1 VQTTGQRRSDR
12 ERRGLAPAASRWT
25 PLRIVLLYAVLGVLW
40 ILFSDQV
47 VQTVFG
53 ADPDGAAL
61 QSAKGVFYVLATAGL
76 LYVLIERNRSRL
88 ETRDRQL
95 RAVLDS
101 MVDAVFVCDR
111 ECGILDANA
120 AAVAL
125 LGTGPAEGRPIPLA
139 EYMRIANVR
148 HPDGRPLRIEETGA
162 ARALR
167 GETVNGYE
175 LLLRDSHERDV
186 FMSLSAAAVRDRD
199 GAPAFAV
206 VVMRDI
212 SEVKRFEGMREEFL
226 STAAHELKTPLAVV
240 KAYAQ
245 LMHKRSQG
253 DPSALAAITR
263 QTDRLNRIVQQLL
276 EISRF
281 RVGSGELRRERFDLR
296 RLAEEVALR
305 LQESAGGRIVVEE
318 GPSAAVLA
326 DRERIGQVVTNL
338 VENALRF
345 SPQGGAVHASVERRD
360 REAILSVRDHGVG
373 IPSERQAR
381 VFERFYRA
389 HAGTGQDYGGL
400 GLGLDVSREIVARH
414 GGRIWFQSE
423 PGLGSTFS
431 FSLPLAPEA
440 EP

>member
-1 VQTTGQRRSDR
+1 VAPIEQRQGDR
-12 ERRGLAPAASRWT
+12 DAPRFTPAASRWT
-25 PLRIVLLYAVLGVLW
+25 PLRIVLLYVVLGVLW
-40 ILFSDQV
+40 ILFSDRLV
-47 VQTVFG
+47 ANFVGDPHGATV
-53 ADPDGAAL
+53 
-61 QSAKGVFYVLATAGL
+61 QSAKGALYVFTTAAL
-76 LYVLIERNRSRL
+76 LYLLIERNRSRL

-120 AAVAL
+120 AGAAL
-125 LGTGPAEGRPIPLA
+125 LGVAPTPEHPFAMADYVRTS
-139 EYMRIANVR
+139 NVR
-148 HPDGRPLRIEETGA
+148 HPDGRQVRLEETAA

-175 LLLRDSHERDV
+175 LLMRDAQGRDLFV
-186 FMSLSAAAVRDRD
+186 SLSAAAVRSRD

-253 DPSALAAITR
+253 DPGALAAITR
-263 QTDRLNRIVQQLL
+263 QADRLNRIVHQLL

-281 RVGSGELRRERFDLR
+281 RIGGGELRRERFDLGQ
-296 RLAEEVALR
+296 LAHDVALR
-305 LQESAGGRIVVEE
+305 LQAEAGGRIVVER
-318 GPSAAVLA
+318 GSGAPVVA
-326 DRERIGQVVTNL
+326 DRERIGQVVANL

-345 SPQGGAVHASVERRD
+345 SPHGGAVQASVERRD
-360 REAILSVRDHGVG
+360 GEAVLSVRDQGVG

-389 HAGTGQDYGGL
+389 HAGTAQDYGGL

-423 PGLGSTFS
+423 PGSGSTFS

-440 EP
+440 GP